1 MENMSKGEPMKKIL
15 KNLTRPSLMAAFV
28 ALLAASSCKPREYA
42 DLVILNGKVITVD
55 SHFETASAVAVEG
68 EKIVAVGSGRRIR
81 RYIGKQTR
89 IIDACGRAVVPGLIE
104 SHLHPMEASLSEL
117 NGEIPDV
124 HTIIGLL
131 AWIRRQAKAKPDGEW
146 IIFPKFFYTRL
157 DDLRPPT
164 RAELDSASPANPV
177 FLDGSYGGVINSAAM
192 RASGIDETTRNPGL
206 LRDKVTGRLNGL
218 VKRSAFALLK
228 TPPTMHLS
236 DQEKKDALVRMLKRY
251 NAYGITSVTEGAG
264 NKQAYEEYRE
274 LKNEGRLTTRVF
286 VNILLRRKPGEVA
299 IELADSVRQM
309 DYKTGDGDEWV
320 RIGALK
326 IILDGGILT
335 GTAWLRKPWGSRAS
349 RIYGIND
356 SAYRGVINYSY
367 NDLLPLV
374 TAAAEKGWKFTA
386 HCTGGGGV
394 DRLLDVYGEVNKT
407 IPVRDLRFSIIHGNF
422 FTPEAIARMSSL
434 GIYADMQ
441 AAWFYKDADAMKYI
455 LGDDRIKTF
464 MPYRSLNDA
473 GVMVN
478 GGSDH
483 MVKFDADQSIN
494 PYNPFLA
501 MWSMITRKTEHGTV
515 IMPEEAITREEALKM
530 YTINN
535 AFGTF
540 EEKLKGSL
548 EPGKVAD
555 IAILSD
561 DLMTCPVDRIREI
574 RSELTIMGGKVVY
587 SSGVIR

>member
-1 MENMSKGEPMKKIL
+1 MFKGELMMKFL
-15 KNLTRPSLMAAFV
+15 KNLIRPSIMAAIV
-28 ALLAASSCKPREYA
+28 ALLAASSCKPRDYA
-42 DLVILNGKVITVD
+42 DLVILNGKVITVNNQFD
-55 SHFETASAVAVEG
+55 TASAVAVEG
-68 EKIVAVGSGRRIR
+68 EKIVAVGSERLIR

-89 IIDACGRAVVPGLIE
+89 IIDAGGRAVVPGLIE

-124 HTIIGLL
+124 HTIAGLL
-131 AWIRRQAKAKPDGEW
+131 AWIRQQAEAKPDGEW

-164 RAELDSASPANPV
+164 RGELDAAAPANPV

-192 RASGIDETTRNPGL
+192 RASGIDETTRHPGL
-206 LRDKVTGRLNGL
+206 LRDKETGQLNGL

-228 TPPTMHLS
+228 TPQS
-236 DQEKKDALVRMLKRY
+236 DNFSRQEREDALVRMLKRY
-251 NAYGITSVTEGAG
+251 NSYGITSVSEGAG
-264 NKQAYEEYRE
+264 DYSAYEEYRE
-274 LKNEGRLTTRVF
+274 LKKADKLTTRVF
-286 VNILLRRKPGEVA
+286 VNILLRRKPGEPA
-299 IELADSVRQM
+299 IELADSVEQM

-335 GTAWLRKPWGSRAS
+335 GTAWLREPWGPRAAQ
-349 RIYGIND
+349 IYGIND
-356 SAYRGVINYSY
+356 TAYRGVINYSY
-367 NDLLPLV
+367 NDLLPVV

-407 IPVRDLRFSIIHGNF
+407 IPIRNLRFSIIHGNF

-455 LGDDRIKTF
+455 LGDDRIRTF
-464 MPYRSLNDA
+464 MPYRSLIDA

-483 MVKFDADQSIN
+483 MVKFDADKSIN

-561 DLMTCPVDRIREI
+561 DLLTCPVDRIKDI
-574 RSELTIMGGKVVY
+574 RSELTMTGGKIVY